1 MIEGYKNKVSQ
12 GNSTVYQMDNMD
24 AMRQMPDKY
33 FDLAIVDPPYGIGA
47 GRVGVGRQQKE
58 KQKSG
63 QIKGG
68 DWDKRPPSPEY
79 FKELFRVSKNQIIC
93 GGNYFDLPP
102 TRGIICWDKGKCI
115 RGRDFSEWEYLWTSF
130 DRVARIFYFDLTA
143 GQGFVTQGRGERERG
158 KIHPTQKPIALYQ
171 WLLKNY
177 AKPCDK
183 ILDTHLGSGSHR
195 IAAYKMGFDFTGIEF
210 DPDYF
215 AASDKWFLDS
225 VRMPLFDGIPNA
237 AQATMF

>member
-33 FDLAIVDPPYGIGA
+33 FDLAIVDPPYGINEDGKSNHSRGKLAKATLYTPKNWDAQSHQTEYFIELLRVSRNQIVWGA
-47 GRVGVGRQQKE
+47 NHFISKMPYDSSCWIV
-58 KQKSG
+58 
-63 QIKGG
+63 
-68 DWDKRPPSPEY
+68 WDKDN
-79 FKELFRVSKNQIIC
+79 FGNDFADCELAWSSFPKAVRKFVFRWSGMLQGNMKAKQI
-93 GGNYFDLPP
+93 
-102 TRGIICWDKGKCI
+102 R
-115 RGRDFSEWEYLWTSF
+115 
-130 DRVARIFYFDLTA
+130 
-143 GQGFVTQGRGERERG
+143 
-158 KIHPTQKPIALYQ
+158 IHPTQKPIQLYE

-177 AKPCDK
+177 AKPGDK

-215 AASDKWFLDS
+215 AASDKWFLES
-225 VRMPLFDGIPNA
+225 VRMPLFDDIPNA